1 MKDSVRVLLAD
12 DHAVLRAGLRA
23 LLNAEPD
30 IEVVG
35 EAADGAEA
43 VKQVEALCPD
53 LVVMDLAMP
62 GMSGLEAIEQIAT
75 RFLDTKILVLT
86 MHAEKQ
92 YVLRVIKAGG
102 SGYVLKS
109 AADTELIEAIRQI
122 HAGKAYLYPDAAQV
136 LLEHYQRD
144 ETEEVEEGVAA
155 DSLDLLSPREREVL
169 QLTALGYSSRE
180 IGTQLHIS
188 PKTVDT
194 YRQRLMNK
202 LDLHHRVD
210 LLQYALSRGLIKI
223 QLHA

>member
-1 MKDSVRVLLAD
+1 MKGPIRVLLAD

-23 LLNAEPD
+23 LLNIEPD
-30 IEVVG
+30 IDVVG
-35 EAADGAEA
+35 EASDGAEA
-43 VKQVEALCPD
+43 VKQVETLRPD
-53 LVVMDLAMP
+53 VVVMDLAMP

-86 MHAEKQ
+86 MHAEQQ
-92 YVLRVIKAGG
+92 YVLRVIRSGG

-109 AADTELIEAIRQI
+109 AADTELIEAIRRI

-144 ETEEVEEGVAA
+144 RGEQEAA
-155 DSLDLLSPREREVL
+155 DSLDLLSSRERQVL
-169 QLTALGYSSRE
+169 ELTARGYSNRE
-180 IGTQLHIS
+180 IGVQLHIS

-194 YRQRLMNK
+194 YRQRLMDK

-210 LLQYALSRGLIKI
+210 LLQYALRKGLIE
-223 QLHA
+223 AR

>member
-1 MKDSVRVLLAD
+1 MKRPIRVLLAD

-23 LLNAEPD
+23 LLNIEPD
-30 IEVVG
+30 IDVVG
-35 EAADGAEA
+35 EASDGAEA
-43 VKQVEALCPD
+43 VKQVETLRPD
-53 LVVMDLAMP
+53 VVVMDLAMP

-86 MHAEKQ
+86 MHAEQQ
-92 YVLRVIKAGG
+92 YVLRVIRSGG

-109 AADTELIEAIRQI
+109 AADTELIEAIRRI

-144 ETEEVEEGVAA
+144 RGEQEAA
-155 DSLDLLSPREREVL
+155 DSLDLLSSRECQVL
-169 QLTALGYSSRE
+169 ELTARGYSNRE
-180 IGTQLHIS
+180 IGVQLHIS

-194 YRQRLMNK
+194 YRQRLMDK

-210 LLQYALSRGLIKI
+210 LLQYALRKGLIETR
-223 QLHA
+223 

>member
-1 MKDSVRVLLAD
+1 MKGPIRVLLAD

-23 LLNAEPD
+23 LLNIEPD
-30 IEVVG
+30 IDVVG
-35 EAADGAEA
+35 EASDGAEA
-43 VKQVEALCPD
+43 VKQVETLRPD
-53 LVVMDLAMP
+53 VVVMDLAMP

-86 MHAEKQ
+86 MHAEQQ
-92 YVLRVIKAGG
+92 YVLRVIRSGG

-109 AADTELIEAIRQI
+109 AADTELIEAIRRI

-144 ETEEVEEGVAA
+144 RGEQESA
-155 DSLDLLSPREREVL
+155 DSLDLLSSRERQVL
-169 QLTALGYSSRE
+169 ELTARGYSNRE
-180 IGTQLHIS
+180 IGVQLHIS

-194 YRQRLMNK
+194 YRQRLMDK

-210 LLQYALSRGLIKI
+210 LLQYALRKGLIE
-223 QLHA
+223 AR